1 MRDMRLAA
9 GRFQENGLRLMS
21 DIKEFLY
28 SIRNEVSEIK
38 ELQLRIEDLENQA
51 SGLKAISYDSVH
63 VQTSPQ
69 DVMSSKIAEIM
80 DYQDKLSSKIAHLN
94 LRRRQAQEMIDTLAD
109 TRERQVLD
117 LYFLSDS
124 RMSMS
129 AVARAISYS
138 ERETYLIYQLALSH
152 LCSDLQ

>member
-9 GRFQENGLRLMS
+9 GRFQENGLMS

-51 SGLKAISYDSVH
+51 AGLKGISYDGVR

-69 DVMSSKIAEIM
+69 DLMSSKIVEIM
-80 DYQDKLSSKIAHLN
+80 NYEEQLSSKIKELN
-94 LRRRQAQEMIDTLAD
+94 LRRQKAQRMIDTLTD

-124 RMSMS
+124 RMSMN

-152 LCSDLQ
+152 LCSELQ

>member
-69 DVMSSKIAEIM
+69 DVMSSKIAELM

>member
-1 MRDMRLAA
+1 MLPAEA
-9 GRFQENGLRLMS
+9 KFQKVWLRMATDPKS
-21 DIKEFLY
+21 FLY
-28 SIRNEVSEIK
+28 SARNEVFEIK
-38 ELQLRIEDLENQA
+38 ELQLRIENLETQA

-69 DVMSSKIAEIM
+69 DVMSSKIAELM
-80 DYQDKLSSKIAHLN
+80 DYREKLSSKIAHLN
-94 LRRRQAQEMIDTLAD
+94 FRRQQAQEMIDTLAD

-138 ERETYLIYQLALSH
+138 ERETYLIYQMALSH

>member
-1 MRDMRLAA
+1 
-9 GRFQENGLRLMS
+9 MS
-21 DIKEFLY
+21 DAKSFLY
-28 SIRNEVSEIK
+28 NIRNEIFEIK

-51 SGLKAISYDSVH
+51 TGLRGISYDAVH

-69 DVMSSKIAEIM
+69 DAMSSKIVEIM
-80 DYQDKLSSKIAHLN
+80 NYKDQLSSKINDLN
-94 LRRRQAQEMIDTLAD
+94 LRRQKAQAMIDTLTD

-124 RMSMS
+124 RMSMN

-152 LCSDLQ
+152 LCSELQ